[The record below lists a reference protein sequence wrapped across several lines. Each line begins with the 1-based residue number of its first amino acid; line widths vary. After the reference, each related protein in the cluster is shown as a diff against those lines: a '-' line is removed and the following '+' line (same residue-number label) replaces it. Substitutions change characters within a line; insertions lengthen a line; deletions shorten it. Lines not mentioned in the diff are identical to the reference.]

1 MYWDL
6 GLGLSIIFERS
17 KSVHLRLSPLLILAP
32 RFYLLLVTNCILTWC
47 GIEREHS
54 SSWTSNF
61 YQVDKVIITSPQS
74 NPMKLSTSCCQ
85 ISSRL
90 VLHFHSVSVKQI
102 LPSKMKFII
111 VEEVYIPTYYQ
122 FTFWNEIHNC
132 WYCFSET

>member
-1 MYWDL
+1 MMMNWIV
-6 GLGLSIIFERS
+6 SINILNLNKLWRVRRKPSIRS
-17 KSVHLRLSPLLILAP
+17 SFI
-32 RFYLLLVTNCILTWC
+32 FYLSSNYKSAVLAETKKTLSKNEKIGKCIHFIPACVFPRKIRTFKGFL
-47 GIEREHS
+47 IFFR
-54 SSWTSNF
+54 
-61 YQVDKVIITSPQS
+61 D
-74 NPMKLSTSCCQ
+74 
-85 ISSRL
+85 RL